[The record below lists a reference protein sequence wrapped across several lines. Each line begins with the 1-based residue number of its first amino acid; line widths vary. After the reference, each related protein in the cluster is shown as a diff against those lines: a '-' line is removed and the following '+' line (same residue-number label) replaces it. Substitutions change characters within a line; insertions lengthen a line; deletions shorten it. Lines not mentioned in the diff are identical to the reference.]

1 MMVNIF
7 SNKTFL
13 SFFFYL
19 LRLYFWPMK
28 VPRLGV
34 KLELLLLPAYPT
46 ATVMQDTS
54 RVCDLHHISLQR
66 QILNPLTKA
75 RDQNCVLIDISR
87 VAYHWATM
95 GIPINN
101 FIFSCFLG
109 LQLWHTEVPRL
120 GVESELQ
127 LLAYATATPVE
138 DLSHICDLHHSSQ
151 QCRILNPLSKAR
163 DWTHVLM
170 NASQIHFHWAM
181 MGTPNKSFL
190 N

>member
-1 MMVNIF
+1 MQKAQMMVNIF
-7 SNKTFL
+7 SNKIFL

-87 VAYHWATM
+87 VAYH
-95 GIPINN
+95 
-101 FIFSCFLG
+101 
-109 LQLWHTEVPRL
+109 
-120 GVESELQ
+120 
-127 LLAYATATPVE
+127 
-138 DLSHICDLHHSSQ
+138 
-151 QCRILNPLSKAR
+151 
-163 DWTHVLM
+163 
-170 NASQIHFHWAM
+170 
-181 MGTPNKSFL
+181 
-190 N
+190 